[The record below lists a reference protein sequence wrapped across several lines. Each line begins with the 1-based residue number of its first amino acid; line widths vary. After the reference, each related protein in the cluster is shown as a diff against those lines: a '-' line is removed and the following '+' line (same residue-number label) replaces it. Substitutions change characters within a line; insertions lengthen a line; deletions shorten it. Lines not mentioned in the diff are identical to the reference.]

1 MFRNLTVLAALS
13 LATTAVAQPSF
24 VEVSPTSDL
33 YFSNPDTEDFWINV
47 VAPADVDGDGDL
59 DLAVLGYFVIYNQSA
74 EDRLMLLLNQGADAL
89 GNWQFSHVQVPLGAV
104 FAGASD
110 LAWGDFDGD
119 GDPDLALGSEGMTVL
134 YRNDGGAL
142 LTPLPNLLPGYEED
156 SSYSG
161 SYDLRSLSWAD
172 ADNDGDL
179 DLLVPSTFDH
189 ENFVYQTKLVSNGGP
204 DGAGGWLFTESSA
217 LLDPTTHA
225 QSAWADDDGDGDLDL
240 FLTNVDPYL
249 ESGFIKRYTNDG
261 GTFTG
266 QDLLGVRVNH
276 GLADWGDYDAD
287 RDLDLLV
294 AGNIQEV
301 DQSFN
306 TVLRVYR
313 NDGGAYTET
322 TLIQAPNADWLDI
335 HAATWADYDS
345 DGDIDILATG
355 NHVGDGEIVGHSQI
369 FANNGGT
376 FTPLGVQL
384 PAPYSSIGQ
393 GGSFTWLDIDGDGDL
408 DYLVAGGYFVPGGN
422 GLVEAQMHLYRN
434 MTTASN
440 APPSLPTG
448 LGSNVLPGVVT
459 LTWQNAT
466 DEETPSAALTYEL
479 ELFAAGQSTPVG
491 EHLPQPGNLGTV
503 THWTLS
509 GLPPGS
515 YSWSLRAVDSAFHD
529 GGRAQGVFTVSGG
542 AAIFADGFESGT
554 TEAWSLTV
562 P

>member
-1 MFRNLTVLAALS
+1 MTYRVSLLAALL
-13 LATTAVAQPSF
+13 LASAATAQPSF

-33 YFSNPDTEDFWINV
+33 HFSNPDTEDFWIHV

-59 DLAVLGYFVIYNQSA
+59 DLAVLGYFVVYNESA
-74 EDRLMLLLNQGADAL
+74 EDRLMLLLNQGADAQ
-89 GNWQFSHVQVPLGAV
+89 GNWQFSHVQVPLGAA

-142 LTPLPNLLPGYEED
+142 LTPLPNPLPGYEED

-161 SYDLRSLSWAD
+161 AYDLRSLSWAD

-179 DLLVPSTFDH
+179 DLLIPSIFDH

-204 DGAGGWLFTESSA
+204 DGSGGWLFAESPA

-225 QSAWADDDGDGDLDL
+225 QSAWADDDSDGDLDL
-240 FLTNVDPYL
+240 FLANMDPYL
-249 ESGFIKRYTNDG
+249 DSGFIKRYSNDG

-266 QDLLGVRVNH
+266 QDLLGVRVNY

-287 RDLDLLV
+287 GDLDLLV

-301 DQSFN
+301 DESFS

-313 NDGGAYTET
+313 NNAGTYAET

-355 NHVGDGEIVGHSQI
+355 NHIGEGEIVGHSQI
-369 FANNGGT
+369 YANDGGT

-393 GGSFTWLDIDGDGDL
+393 GGSFTWLDLDGDGDL
-408 DYLVAGGYFVPGGN
+408 DYLVAGGYFVPDGN

-434 MTTASN
+434 GTAAPN
-440 APPSLPTG
+440 AAPSMPAALSATLVG
-448 LGSNVLPGVVT
+448 GDVT
-459 LTWQNAT
+459 LTWQSAS
-466 DEETPSAALTYEL
+466 DEETPTSALTYEL
-479 ELFAAGQSTPVG
+479 ELRAVGQTSPFG
-491 EHLPQPGNLGTV
+491 ERLPQPGNLGSV
-503 THWTLS
+503 THWALA
-509 GLPPGS
+509 GVPPGS
-515 YSWSLRAVDSAFHD
+515 YAWSLCAVDSAYQG
-529 GGRAQGVFTVSGG
+529 GGRALGVFTVPGG
-542 AAIFADGFESGT
+542 TALFADGFESGST
-554 TEAWSLTV
+554 AAWSLTV